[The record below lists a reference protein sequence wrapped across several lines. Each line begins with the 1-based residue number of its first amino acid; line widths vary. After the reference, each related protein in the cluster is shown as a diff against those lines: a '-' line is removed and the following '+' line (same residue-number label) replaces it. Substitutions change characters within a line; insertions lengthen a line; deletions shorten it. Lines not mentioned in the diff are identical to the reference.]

1 MKVLID
7 ISKENYNRIQQIVE
21 WDLGSEADYMIA
33 EGTVISEDQGR
44 LCDIDK
50 LIDYFK
56 EMRID
61 LSSKCKSVTELE
73 IRNNML
79 LNFIQI
85 FGNQSGIGEEK
96 WEE

>member
-1 MKVLID
+1 MRVLID

-44 LCDIDK
+44 LCNIDK
-50 LIDYFK
+50 LIDCFK
-56 EMRID
+56 KMRID
-61 LSSKCKSVTELE
+61 LPSKCKSAVELE
-73 IRNNML
+73 IRDNMI

-85 FGNQSGIGEEK
+85 FGNQPEIGEMK
-96 WEE
+96 